1 MLSAGR
7 EGGNERGKS
16 AEDEARKGMHMYIQE
31 REEKESK
38 PTPVLRRPTPY
49 LPLRT

>member
-7 EGGNERGKS
+7 EGGNERGTS